1 MTLETSRLSET
12 LATLEAAY
20 ASHAPLREASG
31 PVIGMVGQ
39 DVPGELITA
48 VGATALR
55 LRGEPGRDT
64 AVADHYLGT
73 GLDPATRSLL
83 TLLLGREF
91 GTLDAVVVSADCD
104 ASLRLYYVLREIIR
118 VEPQTHIP
126 PVYLVDILH
135 LPRATTTRYNRVRV
149 GQLVDVLQGWT
160 GASITNTA
168 LENAVRLHD
177 EIRWLQ
183 RKVSALRHAQP
194 ARLTGSEYLA
204 VMGAATRLP
213 LDEYRV
219 LLTTLLA
226 STDQLPVHDELRV
239 FLTGSSHDDPGVYRA
254 IEAQGAVIV
263 GEDHD
268 WGELLTEREV
278 GAATLDAIAERYQHN
293 GPTSQRSSIRQR
305 ATHTAT
311 AAAGA
316 GAEVLLSY
324 TRDKDEAPLW
334 DFAAQ
339 QAAAGMPAV
348 MVSRQP
354 YGAIDAGD
362 LAEALDL
369 LREPR
374 DAA

>member
-1 MTLETSRLSET
+1 MVDAASRLTET

-20 ASHAPLREASG
+20 ASHAPLRPSSA
-31 PVIGMVGQ
+31 PIIGMVGQ
-39 DVPGELITA
+39 DVPAELITA

-91 GTLDAVVVSADCD
+91 GTLDALVVSADCD
-104 ASLRLYYVLREIIR
+104 ASLRLYYVLREIAR
-118 VEPQTHIP
+118 VEPETHIP
-126 PVYLVDILH
+126 PVHLVDILH
-135 LPRATTTRYNRVRV
+135 LPRATTTRYDRARV
-149 GQLVDVLQGWT
+149 GQFVDVLQGWIGVRLT
-160 GASITNTA
+160 EEA
-168 LENAVRLHD
+168 LAHAVALHD

-213 LDEYRV
+213 LEEYRV

-226 STDQLPVHDELRV
+226 SSDQLPAHDALRV
-239 FLTGSSHDDPGVYRA
+239 FLTGSSHDDASVYRA
-254 IEAQGAVIV
+254 IEAQGAVVV

-278 GAATLDAIAERYQHN
+278 GAATLDALAERYQYN

-305 ATHTAT
+305 AAHSAR
-311 AAAGA
+311 AAVRA
-316 GAEVLLSY
+316 GAEVLLGY
-324 TRDKDEAPLW
+324 TREKDDAPLW
-334 DFAAQ
+334 DFGAQ
-339 QAAAGMPAV
+339 QAAIGIPSAAV
-348 MVSRQP
+348 FRQP
-354 YGAIDAGD
+354 YGAIDDGT
-362 LAEALDL
+362 LAEALDI
-369 LREPR
+369 LRQAK